1 MKWSHFFLTCNTN
14 NPLKRNK
21 KSGVICLKETFA
33 AGKPL
38 QSLQSCWILTIET
51 CPGAHIAPLN
61 LVYNTIKYIIVF
73 QTINCDEILSILVIK
88 TCES

>member
-1 MKWSHFFLTCNTN
+1 VMK
-14 NPLKRNK
+14 
-21 KSGVICLKETFA
+21 
-33 AGKPL
+33 
-38 QSLQSCWILTIET
+38 
-51 CPGAHIAPLN
+51 LN